1 MILETAVQTLNENT
15 PAQVYFEQ
23 LQSLFETSIGK
34 SDGLIDRFYR
44 IAGFVLHLRFSGST
58 FFLRFSPAF
67 DHLLIPASD
76 HSDLT
81 ISLWD
86 AESTANMIGPL
97 PWSRDDYLPMG
108 FIRGYNDERF
118 VTIFQQESQALNM
131 YDTVTNKAIFC
142 VPDVHKIPSFE
153 NGHPLIPLL
162 HSWFS
167 RHERQLVHA
176 GAVGRSDGGV
186 LISGRG
192 GCGKSSTA
200 LTCLGSSLSYA
211 GDDFVAVRLS
221 PEPFVYSVYNTGKL
235 EPHHLVNFPHLVSL
249 HQRKENSKEKILFYL
264 HQKFREKLISG
275 FPIKALLFPQ
285 VVKGPSQILPITP
298 HETLKALAISTVS
311 LLPGSFA
318 LSLKNLTKLARR
330 FPGYLLELGSDLS
343 AVPALIEDVISRV
356 SSWKSKP
363 D

>member
-1 MILETAVQTLNENT
+1 MVFESSAQILNENT
-15 PAQVYFEQ
+15 AAQAYFQQ
-23 LQSLFETSIGK
+23 LQDFFEASLRKT
-34 SDGLIDRFYR
+34 DDPIDRFYQ
-44 IAGFVLHLRFSGST
+44 ITGLILHLRFSGPALFS
-58 FFLRFSPAF
+58 RFSPAF

-76 HSDLT
+76 PCDLT
-81 ISLWD
+81 VYLWD
-86 AESTANMIGPL
+86 AESVPNVMTPL

-298 HETLKALAISTVS
+298 RETLKALAISTVS

-318 LSLKNLTKLARR
+318 LSLKNLAKLTRQI
-330 FPGYLLELGSDLS
+330 PGYLLELGSDLS
-343 AVPALIEDVISRV
+343 AVPALIEDVISQA
-356 SSWKSKP
+356 SSWKPKP